1 MKKIVIIYLGSL
13 FLIWTISCAQPLKV
27 GIISA
32 CEEYD
37 SDGSM
42 RLLQDQL
49 EANYDVKIFWMQGGD
64 DRISN
69 DLSEGFDEWLYDA
82 VLPHSLKNIEYLD
95 SIDVLLLFSRRLILS
110 EEKMEKIKAFTKSG
124 VPIVGIRNAT
134 AAFLLWLDFAPTVL
148 GGEYFD
154 HYKPMSLKFE
164 FNVVP
169 EEIENTIVKGFEPW
183 ISHNLYKHKNLGP
196 NTELIMEGNLLNG
209 EGDTEAVAWTNVY
222 NDTRMFYISLG
233 TPVDFA
239 KEDFRQLLI
248 NAIDWTTEGALKS
261 KDINK

>member
-1 MKKIVIIYLGSL
+1 MVIAAV
-13 FLIWTISCAQPLKV
+13 CNAQALKV

-42 RLLQDQL
+42 KLLQEQL
-49 EANYDVKIFWMQGGD
+49 EDDYNVKTYWMQGGD
-64 DRISN
+64 DRVST
-69 DLSEGFDEWLYDA
+69 DLPEGFDEWLYNA
-82 VLPHSLKNIEYLD
+82 VLPHNLDNIEYLD

-110 EEKMEKIKAFTKSG
+110 EEKMDKIKAFSQSG

-134 AAFLLWLDFAPTVL
+134 AAFLLWLDFAPTVF

-154 HYKPMSLKFE
+154 HYKPSSLE
-164 FNVVP
+164 FSFKIIP
-169 EEIENTIVKGFEPW
+169 EELDNPIVKDFEPW
-183 ISHNLYKHKNLGP
+183 TSHNLYKHKNLGP
-196 NTELIMEGNLLNG
+196 NTELLMEGNLLNG
-209 EGDTEAVAWTNVY
+209 EGATEAVSWTNVY

-239 KEDFRQLLI
+239 NEDFMQLLI
-248 NAIDWTTEGALKS
+248 NAVDWTTKGALKS
-261 KDINK
+261 KKNSK

>member
-1 MKKIVIIYLGSL
+1 MKKVKIISVVGFL
-13 FLIWTISCAQPLKV
+13 FVATISLAQPLKV

-37 SDGSM
+37 SDGSL

-49 EANYDVKIFWMQGGD
+49 EANYDVKTYWMQGGD
-64 DRISN
+64 DRISS
-69 DLSEGFDEWLYDA
+69 DLPGGVDDWLYDA

-110 EEKMEKIKAFTKSG
+110 DYEMNRIKAFTKKG
-124 VPIVGIRNAT
+124 IPIVGIRNAT

-154 HYKPMSLKFE
+154 HYKPMSLQFE
-164 FNVVP
+164 FKVVSKANESP
-169 EEIENTIVKGFEPW
+169 IIKGFKPW
-183 ISHNLYKHKNLGP
+183 ISNNLYKHKNLGA
-196 NTELIMEGNLLNG
+196 NTEMIMEGRLLNG
-209 EGDTEAVAWTNVY
+209 EGNTEAVAWTNVY

-248 NAIDWTTEGALKS
+248 NAIDWTTEGALK
-261 KDINK
+261 NK